1 METEIVSKMK
11 SNGISFNLFSK
22 TPESQRDEMSKCY
35 NTVTTSISLFKMR
48 HTESEIIDTIRKK
61 YDESDLFPGIRFK
74 DNLLVSGR
82 VMTAIASYYYNENTP
97 NSKSD
102 GEIAKNVI
110 DFVRNINASSLDI
123 LILDALRDSASSDY
137 YYKFEKE
144 WS

>member
-1 METEIVSKMK
+1 
-11 SNGISFNLFSK
+11 
-22 TPESQRDEMSKCY
+22 
-35 NTVTTSISLFKMR
+35 
-48 HTESEIIDTIRKK
+48 
-61 YDESDLFPGIRFK
+61 
-74 DNLLVSGR
+74 
-82 VMTAIASYYYNENTP
+82 MTAIASYYYNENTP

-102 GEIAKNVI
+102 GEIAKNVR

>member
-22 TPESQRDEMSKCY
+22 IPESQRDEMSKCY